1 MLANIRKVLV
11 GLALITMSSAGLIS
25 DKLVAMV
32 EKKPIT
38 ELELIDRYEIHKK
51 TIPGYNPP
59 YSKVRPQLIEELCIE
74 KMNEI
79 LWEKLSNN
87 KIELN
92 NDQLK
97 AFKERYHLEEIPD
110 QRVQSFYSAMVK
122 KEQLTK
128 YLVQDKIEL
137 SDYEIQ
143 YFSQQPQAWMPI
155 GALWDFKMLES
166 SNKITDQDIQTN
178 TRAYHQYPAHK
189 IRRAI
194 LTQVDWKKTNTWQ
207 FFVIDDE
214 HIGFYLEKI
223 TLPQLLDAKYKIKL
237 INSAKLQGMSPSEV
251 KELYLHQSKKP
262 EDIVI
267 TDSVIKS
274 INDLPA
280 DVLNEL
286 SSLEA
291 NECSK
296 PFFIGS
302 HWYSVLLESKE
313 DQSNIDIQENILASL
328 KQQLLT
334 KKTEEKLPIWY
345 DSLKKDYYIK
355 VLS

>member
-1 MLANIRKVLV
+1 MLANLKKVLL
-11 GLALITMSSAGLIS
+11 GLVLITMSAAGIIS

-38 ELELIDRYEIHKK
+38 ELELIDRYEIHKR
-51 TIPGYNPP
+51 TISGYNLP
-59 YSKVRPQLIEELCIE
+59 YSKVRSQLIEELCIE

-87 KIELN
+87 KIELS

-97 AFKERYHLEEIPD
+97 AFKDRYHLQEISD
-110 QRVQSFYSAMVK
+110 DRVQAFYSAMVK
-122 KEQLTK
+122 KEQITK

-143 YFSQQPQAWMPI
+143 YFSQQPQAWVSL
-155 GALWDFKMLES
+155 GALWDFKMVES
-166 SNKITDQDIQTN
+166 NEKITDKDIQN
-178 TRAYHQYPAHK
+178 NSRIYQQYPAHK

-194 LTQVDWKKTNTWQ
+194 LSQVDWNKVNTWQ
-207 FFVIDDE
+207 FFLVDDE

-223 TLPQLLDAKYKIKL
+223 TLPQLLDSKYKIKL
-237 INSAKLQGMSPSEV
+237 INSAQLEHMSSAEV
-251 KELYLHQSKKP
+251 KDLYLDQSKHGQ
-262 EDIVI
+262 DFVI
-267 TDSVIKS
+267 TESLIKS
-274 INDLPA
+274 VNDLPA

-286 SSLEA
+286 SSLELK
-291 NECSK
+291 ECSK

-302 HWYSVLLESKE
+302 HWYAIVLESKE
-313 DQSNIDIQENILASL
+313 DQTNTDIQENILASL
-328 KQQLLT
+328 KQQLLS